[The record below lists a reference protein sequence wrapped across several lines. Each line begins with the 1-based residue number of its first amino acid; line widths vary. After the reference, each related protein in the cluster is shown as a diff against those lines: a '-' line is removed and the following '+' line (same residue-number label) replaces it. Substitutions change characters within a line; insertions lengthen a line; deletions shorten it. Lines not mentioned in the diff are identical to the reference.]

1 MRIPGADRAIISREK
16 IVKYLLNLDHPD
28 GRSKAAVLV
37 HAGFSADRPEELEH
51 ALRTQHLSL
60 TARKGKPSAFGE
72 KQEIVGPLTGPAGR
86 VMVRSI
92 WIIRPGESVP
102 RLITLIPEKQE

>member
-1 MRIPGADRAIISREK
+1 MIIPAAEHAIISREK
-16 IVKYLLNLDHPD
+16 TVHYLLNLDHPE
-28 GRSKAAVLV
+28 GGSKATVLA
-37 HAGFSADRPEELEH
+37 HAGFSMERPEELEH

-60 TARKGKPSAFGE
+60 DAQRGKPSPYGE
-72 KQEIVGPLTGPAGR
+72 KYEIVGPLVGPRGR

-92 WIIRPGESVP
+92 WIVRHGEPAP